1 MQPFIGPPIPIHLLA
16 TTSGWMR
23 LFVVALIAVSLV
35 VHIVFLV
42 RVSRFLNRWGKRL
55 DEQQRQ
61 REERD
66 RKLDEQ
72 ERESEQRH
80 AESMKQLHALA
91 AVVNPHWR
99 EGEPLGG
106 GQPMIHTPPLSSH
119 PSSPCR

>member
-35 VHIVFLV
+35 FLV

-61 REERD
+61 REER
-66 RKLDEQ
+66 

-80 AESMKQLHALA
+80 AESM
-91 AVVNPHWR
+91 
-99 EGEPLGG
+99 
-106 GQPMIHTPPLSSH
+106 
-119 PSSPCR
+119 

>member
-61 REERD
+61 REER
-66 RKLDEQ
+66 

-80 AESMKQLHALA
+80 AESM
-91 AVVNPHWR
+91 
-99 EGEPLGG
+99 
-106 GQPMIHTPPLSSH
+106 
-119 PSSPCR
+119 